1 MSVYRYKGIKREK
14 APFFS
19 WQLAVQKKALL
30 CLVRELSAFS
40 ALLSQPSR

>member
-1 MSVYRYKGIKREK
+1 MSVYSGKDMEREK

-19 WQLAVQKKALL
+19 RQLAVQKKALL
-30 CLVRELSAFS
+30 CLARELSAFS